1 MSVPIGMFGDIDGS
15 ILQFSFHN
23 ESLCYPC
30 LFYPFWAIS
39 FFTYWFFTILIIF
52 IIIICLYF
60 FFYLHFTFLITNFY
74 WIPFFFVDFKLYLF
88 FVRPRFYLIRFLCD
102 FFADHRQTTNHTE
115 DRFPEANVNR
125 NLKYKKYK
133 NEIPLKASSHLW
145 RQPFWN

>member
-1 MSVPIGMFGDIDGS
+1 MFGDIDGS

-30 LFYPFWAIS
+30 LFYPFLAIS

-52 IIIICLYF
+52 YYYNMFILLF
-60 FFYLHFTFLITNFY
+60 LFAFYVLFLITNFY
-74 WIPFFFVDFKLYLF
+74 FFFVDFKLYLF
-88 FVRPRFYLIRFLCD
+88 FVLPRFYLIRFLCD

-115 DRFPEANVNR
+115 DRFPKANVNR